1 MEKSI
6 QAYLITVIAVLCFYF
21 VWSKNQI
28 LKESIKR
35 IPTQTCEVQQVE
47 KDRFVRGRRNGN

>member
-47 KDRFVRGRRNGN
+47 KDRFTRGRR